1 MSTTDVAGCSDCF
14 CCLQVEASTSKGVV
28 RIAGTAAGGIL
39 AYAVMLKPALST
51 RSVPLAAILLAVTFL
66 AGCAGQTQF
75 KVTLCFGS
83 AVIHSCCVH
92 CECGVVA
99 AAPL

>member
-1 MSTTDVAGCSDCF
+1 M
-14 CCLQVEASTSKGVV
+14 QVEASTSKGVV

-39 AYAVMLKPALST
+39 AYAFMLKPTLAT

-75 KVTLCFGS
+75 KVPMHVPLQSSTAVVFILVLHHCNITVTTL
-83 AVIHSCCVH
+83 
-92 CECGVVA
+92 
-99 AAPL
+99 